1 MGYDGGVQYDTVTS
15 WRRPATWRFRQKLDW
30 ASGTGAVVES
40 PVWLVILGAFMYALT
55 CVAYVGLL
63 SLGDLEGSEVM
74 LVWLVL
80 GLHVAELLI
89 VLYDAVYMN
98 GRSVIL
104 QMFVIGIGLFNVFAV
119 AGTLGSCLSRDNGP
133 GVAYSVLA
141 LGVANLANAQMAAM
155 LFAMFHMA
163 PVGLP
168 KSGRQIGARIRS
180 IHF

>member
-1 MGYDGGVQYDTVTS
+1 MGYDGGVQYDGAS
-15 WRRPATWRFRQKLDW
+15 WWLPSTWRFRQKLDW
-30 ASGTGAVVES
+30 AHDVRAVVER
-40 PVWLVILGAFMYALT
+40 PMWLVILGAFMYVLT

-80 GLHVAELLI
+80 GLHIAELFI
-89 VLYDAVYMN
+89 VLYDAIKMN
-98 GRSVIL
+98 GTSVIL

-155 LFAMFHMA
+155 LFAMFHVA
-163 PVGLP
+163 PAGLATIE
-168 KSGRQIGARIRS
+168 RQRSARIRS

>member
-1 MGYDGGVQYDTVTS
+1 MGYEGGVQYDTAS
-15 WRRPATWRFRQKLDW
+15 LGSLATWRFRQKLEW
-30 ASGTGAVVES
+30 AHQIGAVVEI
-40 PVWLVILGAFMYALT
+40 PAFLVVLGAIMYLLT

-80 GLHVAELLI
+80 GLHIAELVI
-89 VLYDAVYMN
+89 VLCDAVYIN

-155 LFAMFHMA
+155 LFAMFHVA
-163 PVGLP
+163 PAGLS
-168 KSGRQIGARIRS
+168 KGGRQIGARIRS

>member
-1 MGYDGGVQYDTVTS
+1 MGYDGGVKYDKPT
-15 WRRPATWRFRQKLDW
+15 WRRLDTWRFKQKLDW
-30 ASGTGAVVES
+30 ARATGAVVES
-40 PVWLVILGAFMYALT
+40 PGWLVVLGALMYALT

-80 GLHVAELLI
+80 GLHIAELVI
-89 VLYDAVYMN
+89 VLCDAVYIN
-98 GRSVIL
+98 GSSVIL

-155 LFAMFHMA
+155 LFAMFHVA

-168 KSGRQIGARIRS
+168 NSERQIGARIRS